1 MLEFLRRQS
10 QSWLVWVAIGVI
22 TIVFIFFFGPQA
34 GGLQSGGKSWAMRID
49 NTRIYDSQLESALGR
64 IQALGQ
70 RYDDE
75 ERYAVKRE
83 IGYDLA
89 LVRVLADEANN
100 VGLSISD
107 DELNCYIVN
116 WNRRYKLNGK
126 FICEQFPQTYSQLY
140 PNLDAPFYS
149 DRDGGFSEDYGKD
162 VRRWFNESVN
172 TYEKYKRDEL
182 LALRYLSI
190 LSASIPVTAEEIEH
204 RWRLENDGVDLEL
217 AIFDFHDEDE
227 LDIQEDEVAAFAEN
241 NASAIKAFYD
251 EHSDQFA
258 VQRETTLRR
267 IYLRKPE
274 DLESEQAKKERVAS
288 ILKEAQ
294 SEDSDFEALVAEY
307 SENEREI
314 EKGGDMGA
322 RTDDSLAPEF
332 LEGIEKV
339 DVGGVFLVEQAY
351 AWSIVQITAQQ
362 PEGVRPLDDV
372 RLDVAT
378 RFVTE
383 QKASALQKHYREMAD
398 DLLSR
403 ATSNSDETLRD
414 ILNELDGTEN
424 VRVTE
429 TGVFGPMPKA
439 PDLSGISPELRP
451 YIQISSREVGEIPKL
466 GVAPA
471 LAKKAANLQADAPV
485 LNEVGEVDGKY
496 VVIRLKE
503 RSVADKLPPDEA
515 NAIRQLLAME
525 RSESVL
531 GFGVAQRRILLHSGD
546 PLPPLLK
553 AMLDEYKISFNEK
566 LFQPQLRDEG

>member
-89 LVRVLADEANN
+89 LVRVLADEAKN

-227 LDIQEDEVAAFAEN
+227 LDIQEDEVAFFAEN

-294 SEDSDFEALVAEY
+294 SEDADFEALVAEY

-378 RFVTE
+378 RLVTE
-383 QKASALQKHYREMAD
+383 QKASALQKRYREMAD

-403 ATSNSDETLRD
+403 ATSNPDETLRD

-503 RSVADKLPPDEA
+503 RSVADKIPPDEA

>member
-34 GGLQSGGKSWAMRID
+34 GGLQSGGKSWAMRVD
-49 NTRIYDSQLESALGR
+49 NTKIYDSQLESALGR

-89 LVRVLADEANN
+89 LVKVLADEAKDA
-100 VGLSISD
+100 GLSISD

-126 FICEQFPQTYSQLY
+126 FICEQFPRTYSQLY

-149 DRDGGFSEDYGKD
+149 DRDGGFSKDYGKD
-162 VRRWFNESVN
+162 VRRWFNESVSS
-172 TYEKYKRDEL
+172 YERYKRNEL
-182 LALRYLSI
+182 LALRYLSL

-217 AIFDFHDEDE
+217 AIFDFLDEDE
-227 LDIQEDEVAAFAEN
+227 LNIQDEEVEAFAES
-241 NASAIKAFYD
+241 NASAIENYYN
-251 EHSDQFA
+251 EHKEDFA
-258 VQRETTLRR
+258 VARETTLRR

-274 DLESEQAKKERVAS
+274 DLDSEQAKKERVES

-294 SEDSDFEALVAEY
+294 AEDADFAALVEKY
-307 SENEREI
+307 SENEREV

-322 RTDDSLAPEF
+322 RADDSLAPEF
-332 LEGIEKV
+332 VEGIEKT

-362 PEGVRPLDDV
+362 AEGIQPLEDV
-372 RLDVAT
+372 RKEVAT
-378 RFVTE
+378 RLLAE
-383 QKASALQKHYREMAD
+383 EKSSALKKQYRAMAT
-398 DLLSR
+398 DLLAR
-403 ATSNSDETLRD
+403 AKENTSETLRD
-414 ILNELDGTEN
+414 ILNDLDGTEN
-424 VRVTE
+424 VRVTQ

-451 YIQISSREVGEIPKL
+451 YIQISSREVGEIPQL
-466 GVAPA
+466 GVAPE
-471 LAKKAANLQADAPV
+471 LAKKASKLEPESPV
-485 LNEVGEVDGKY
+485 LDEIGEVDGKF

-503 RSVADKLPPDEA
+503 RAVAEEIPEDEA

-546 PLPPLLK
+546 PLPALLK
-553 AMLDEYKISFNEK
+553 AMLDKQKISFNEK
-566 LFQPQLRDEG
+566 LFQAQVQDEG